1 MFFFGQKP
9 ARAGRLANL
18 PYMTGKRCAVFC
30 TYALDTG
37 KTLDK
42 LSAIMRGRGA
52 DVIGGYAIKRNEL
65 EDGSVEFVERL
76 LGIVAV

>member
-1 MFFFGQKP
+1 
-9 ARAGRLANL
+9 
-18 PYMTGKRCAVFC
+18 
-30 TYALDTG
+30 LDTG

-52 DVIGGYAIKRNEL
+52 DVLGGYAIKRNEL